1 MDIVAGRGEI
11 AVVYCFTKSLHAGL
25 SGGLQILVHN
35 PTPHHLLEEG
45 SYKKRS
51 LSCFFLKWECSERL
65 RQGEFPP
72 AWQGFISRKQLGM
85 FKEGRLLQPVDGESP
100 MRSCRDV
107 GCTELHPS
115 VMAK

>member
-25 SGGLQILVHN
+25 SGSLQTLVHD

-51 LSCFFLKWECSERL
+51 LELFLPNA
-65 RQGEFPP
+65 G
-72 AWQGFISRKQLGM
+72 
-85 FKEGRLLQPVDGESP
+85 V
-100 MRSCRDV
+100 
-107 GCTELHPS
+107 
-115 VMAK
+115 